1 MVTTKGCENQDI
13 LELRSRSV
21 TRNVCRSLW
30 NVDHDQVQKDLETE
44 RKSLNKQMSQKYNYD
59 FEADKPL
66 NGKWEWT
73 KDAEKLERPLTSRP
87 GPKQP
92 ATKRRRGRQPPIEQ
106 HDETQP
112 KIANTDARKASS
124 CNQTKKVK
132 PVKPRRTNSTKRKS
146 KR

>member
-44 RKSLNKQMSQKYNYD
+44 RKRLSKQMSQKYNYD
-59 FEADKPL
+59 FETDKPL
-66 NGKWEWT
+66 KGKWEWA
-73 KDAEKLERPLTSRP
+73 KDSDKPERPLTSTSRQRP
-87 GPKQP
+87 NQP
-92 ATKRRRGRQPPIEQ
+92 ATKRRRGRQAPIED

-112 KIANTDARKASS
+112 KIANTDGRKAAS
-124 CNQTKKVK
+124 CSQTKKVR
-132 PVKPRRTNSTKRKS
+132 PGRTNSTKRKS